1 MSNILVTGSKGQ
13 LGLELVSLES
23 NFQNYTFFFTDKNN
37 LDITNFEAVSTF
49 VSKNNIAIIINCA
62 AYTNVDKAEE
72 EPDLAAKINYLAVEN
87 LAKIAKK
94 QHLKLVQ
101 ISTDYV
107 FDGLASAP
115 YNESAKTN
123 PQSVYGSTKLSGE
136 KLVAEANPKHLI
148 LRTSWVFGIEGNN
161 FVKTMLRIGSERDE
175 LSVVGDQTGSPTF
188 AGDIAEALLGICQIY
203 QSDGDIQWSTYHYCG
218 AGKTTWH
225 QFASEI
231 IQRGYDA
238 ELIKALPQIHPILT
252 ENYPTPATRPLNSCL
267 DCSRFESSFPTIGIK
282 NWEDGLKELISSIR
296 K

>member
-87 LAKIAKK
+87 LAKISKK

-107 FDGLASAP
+107 FDGASKIP
-115 YNESAKTN
+115 YKETSKTK
-123 PQSVYGSTKLSGE
+123 PQNRYGSSKLKGE
-136 KLVAEANPKHLI
+136 QALIAINPNNSVI
-148 LRTSWVFGIEGNN
+148 IRTSWLYSNYGKN
-161 FVKTMLRIGSERDE
+161 FVKTILRLSEE
-175 LSVVGDQTGSPTF
+175 KETISVVSDQIGSPTN
-188 AGDIAEALLGICQIY
+188 AHDLAKAILKIVPLVKNKKVQIY
-203 QSDGDIQWSTYHYCG
+203 HYTNTGECS
-218 AGKTTWH
+218 WF
-225 QFASEI
+225 QFAEEI
-231 IQRGYDA
+231 VKQAQNNATVLPITSDAFKTPTKRPKFSLLNTEKIQEVFQLTIPHWKDS
-238 ELIKALPQIHPILT
+238 LQHCIKK
-252 ENYPTPATRPLNSCL
+252 LN
-267 DCSRFESSFPTIGIK
+267 K
-282 NWEDGLKELISSIR
+282 
-296 K
+296 

>member
-1 MSNILVTGSKGQ
+1 MKILLTGSQGQ
-13 LGLELVSLES
+13 VGWEITRKSAE
-23 NFQNYTFFFTDKNN
+23 FN
-37 LDITNFEAVSTF
+37 LDLLPTHRQLLDICDLNAIRRVLNTDQFD
-49 VSKNNIAIIINCA
+49 IIINAA
-62 AYTNVDKAEE
+62 AYTAVDKAEE
-72 EPDLAAKINYLAVEN
+72 NETEAYRVNALGAQNLALAAFEKGIPIL
-87 LAKIAKK
+87 
-94 QHLKLVQ
+94 H